1 MSDPGSVDPSSGGLD
16 AAGAALWEQH
26 AAWWQEHFTDGAD
39 PEYTEQILPLV
50 ARWAQGATRV
60 CEVGCG
66 EGQVARAVASAG
78 VPEVVGLDPSVNQ
91 LSVARVRG
99 GGPVYVRAG
108 AGSLPL
114 ADGSVD
120 GVVVCLV
127 FEHLDDVEA
136 PLREVA
142 RVLVPGGRF
151 LLLVN
156 HPLLQTPGS
165 GWVEDHLVDP
175 PEQYWQLGEY
185 LRPQAV
191 VEEVSRGV
199 HIRFVHRPLGG
210 YFNAAADA
218 GFVLTHVDEPPPPP
232 GFLAAAPAYAAAAH
246 IPRLLALSWRWR
258 PEVLAPPGHPDD
270 GASPS
275 PDDGPRRPS

>member
-1 MSDPGSVDPSSGGLD
+1 MSAPE
-16 AAGAALWEQH
+16 AEGAALWERH

-50 ARWAQGATRV
+50 ARWAEGLQRV

-66 EGQVARAVASAG
+66 EGQVARGVAAVGAQQVVGVDPSTNQVAVA
-78 VPEVVGLDPSVNQ
+78 VG
-91 LSVARVRG
+91 RG
-99 GGPVYVRAG
+99 GGPRYVRGGAG
-108 AGSLPL
+108 ALPL
-114 ADGSVD
+114 ADASVD

-127 FEHLDDVEA
+127 LEHLADVEE

-151 LLLVN
+151 LLLIN

-175 PEQYWQLGEY
+175 PERYWQLGEY
-185 LRPQAV
+185 LRTQAV

-199 HIRFVHRPLGG
+199 HIRFVHRPLGV
-210 YFNAAADA
+210 YLNAAADA
-218 GFVLTHVDEPPPPP
+218 GFVLTHVDEPAPPP
-232 GFLAAAPAYAAAAH
+232 GFLAAAPAHAAAAH
-246 IPRLLALSWRWR
+246 IPPLLALSWQRMPDAPGGWDR
-258 PEVLAPPGHPDD
+258 GPAAGTGTSPVTVDAPP
-270 GASPS
+270 
-275 PDDGPRRPS
+275 